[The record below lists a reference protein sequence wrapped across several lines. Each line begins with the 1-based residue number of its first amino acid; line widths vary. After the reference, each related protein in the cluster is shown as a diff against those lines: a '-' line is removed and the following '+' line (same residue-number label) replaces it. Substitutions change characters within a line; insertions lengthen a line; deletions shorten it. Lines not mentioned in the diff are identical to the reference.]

1 LQVPF
6 IQLDIQVLDQ
16 QQTDG
21 LLVVEEEEQIQEI
34 ILELLELVVLDHLGV
49 DHMLVVVM
57 EVVLLLLMLEKQ
69 HLVEVVAEQLM
80 VVE

>member
-1 LQVPF
+1 
-6 IQLDIQVLDQ
+6 LDIQVLDQ